1 VWGGDA
7 SDTAPGG
14 RAGSV
19 PGNCLD
25 KSSVAR
31 AVSSARPQI
40 PRGVQLQCLGRKGFQ
55 PTIARAAGA
64 QTPTPAG
71 CDGVDLTQIPGV
83 NVLNA
88 QTLLAEIGPNLS
100 RFADAPTFT
109 SWRTT
114 GNGLVSMP
122 ELRWAMGE
130 IWAQLG
136 RKIPLFPAQI
146 RSSRSVRPT
155 DST

>member
-1 VWGGDA
+1 MWGGDA

-31 AVSSARPQI
+31 AVSSAATDTPRDSTPVRRPEGI
-40 PRGVQLQCLGRKGFQ
+40 SNHNRPRCWRTNSHTSRLRWSGPDTDSWRQR
-55 PTIARAAGA
+55 PYR
-64 QTPTPAG
+64 
-71 CDGVDLTQIPGV
+71 
-83 NVLNA
+83 
-88 QTLLAEIGPNLS
+88 QTLLAEIGPSLS